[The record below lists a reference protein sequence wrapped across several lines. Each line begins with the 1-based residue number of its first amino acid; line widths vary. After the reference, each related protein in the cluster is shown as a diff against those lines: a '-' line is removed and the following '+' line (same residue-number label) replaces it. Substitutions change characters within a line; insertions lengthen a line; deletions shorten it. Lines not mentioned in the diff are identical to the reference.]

1 MELGL
6 SFGSNMGDRLAL
18 LSEGKQR
25 ILALK
30 GVKACAQS
38 PVYETEPV
46 QMPASAKNGPFLN
59 AALVIQS
66 RLPVRELFLLF
77 QEIESAMGRP
87 PASRRRLQPRTLD
100 LDIIYAGRQRLNQR
114 DLVLPHPRWAERR
127 FVVQPLA
134 DIRPKL
140 RLPGTGKT
148 VMQVLLDIKDT
159 HKVEIFASSW

>member
-18 LSEGKQR
+18 LSEGKRR

-46 QMPASAKNGPFLN
+46 QVPASARNGLFLN

-77 QEIESAMGRP
+77 QEIE
-87 PASRRRLQPRTLD
+87 
-100 LDIIYAGRQRLNQR
+100 
-114 DLVLPHPRWAERR
+114 
-127 FVVQPLA
+127 
-134 DIRPKL
+134 
-140 RLPGTGKT
+140 
-148 VMQVLLDIKDT
+148 
-159 HKVEIFASSW
+159 